1 MPRENNKKTTT
12 HWARLSVGYYRDPK
26 LIEVGV
32 IGEVAFVRLLAL
44 ARETVE
50 NAEESGTV
58 SYVLAAR
65 ELRDI
70 SDLYSQLNPGK
81 KLDDLLAELVEVRL
95 ISRKGKVIMVEGYT
109 SWQTTREEIDNIRVS
124 SQQRVAAHR
133 ARKDTGETNPF
144 SPTTRNGAFAGRA
157 AANQPATSSELKQ
170 ASTKTDVSANAKVKT
185 NTAKN
190 TDTST
195 QTNTQ
200 ASVNKTKTGGKQDM
214 ALYETEVGAFED
226 LRDEGKI
233 KAGKKTV
240 GKHGLPPQQVAD
252 AERIVDHLSK
262 VRKETLGG
270 NFKVTPTWW
279 SDTKKLLNGAGSNS
293 GLTADQICDVIEY
306 AMADKFWH
314 AHCQTPGALARHAHK
329 LFASDEYI
337 QWSLSNGKPES
348 NRPRNTLISSK
359 GKPTFRGKLK
369 ADEKVDWSN
378 ESGEL

>member
-1 MPRENNKKTTT
+1 MTRASNKKTAT

-32 IGEVAFVRLLAL
+32 LGELAFIRLLAL

-65 ELRDI
+65 ELREV

-81 KLDDLLAELVEVRL
+81 KLDDLLAELTEVRL
-95 ISRKGKVIMVEGYT
+95 ISRKGKTIMVEGYT
-109 SWQTTREEIDNIRVS
+109 SWQTTREEIDSIRVLNK
-124 SQQRVAAHR
+124 QRVAAHR
-133 ARKDTGETNPF
+133 EKRETGNTSISSN
-144 SPTTRNGAFAGRA
+144 RNNLPNRGAK
-157 AANQPATSSELKQ
+157 SSTVDRE
-170 ASTKTDVSANAKVKT
+170 DVPHSII
-185 NTAKN
+185 
-190 TDTST
+190 
-195 QTNTQ
+195 
-200 ASVNKTKTGGKQDM
+200 NKTKSGGKQDM

-233 KAGKKTV
+233 KTGKKTV

-293 GLTADQICDVIEY
+293 GLTADQVCDVIEY

-337 QWSLSNGKPES
+337 QWSLSNGRPEA

-359 GKPTFRGKLK
+359 GKPSFRGKLK

>member
-1 MPRENNKKTTT
+1 LTRENNKKTTT

-32 IGEVAFVRLLAL
+32 LGELAFIRLLAL

-50 NAEESGTV
+50 KAEESGTV

-65 ELRDI
+65 ELREV
-70 SDLYSQLNPGK
+70 SDLYSELNPGK
-81 KLDDLLAELVEVRL
+81 VLDDLLAELVEVKL
-95 ISRKGKVIMVEGYT
+95 ISRKGKTIMVSGYT
-109 SWQTTREEIDNIRVS
+109 SWQTTREEIDNIRIANK
-124 SQQRVAAHR
+124 QRVAAHR
-133 ARKDTGETNPF
+133 ARKDSGF
-144 SPTTRNGAFAGRA
+144 SGNRG
-157 AANQPATSSELKQ
+157 
-170 ASTKTDVSANAKVKT
+170 
-185 NTAKN
+185 
-190 TDTST
+190 TST
-195 QTNTQ
+195 QGNSSADKNSKIENTKLGD
-200 ASVNKTKTGGKQDM
+200 KTDM

-233 KAGKKTV
+233 KTGKKTV

-252 AERIVDHLSK
+252 AERIVEHLSK

-270 NFKVTPTWW
+270 NFKITATWW
-279 SDTKKLLNGAGSNS
+279 SDTKKLLNGSGSNS
-293 GLTADQICDVIEY
+293 GLTADQVCDIVEY

-348 NRPRNTLISSK
+348 SRPRNTLISAK
-359 GKPTFRGKLK
+359 GKTTFRGKLK